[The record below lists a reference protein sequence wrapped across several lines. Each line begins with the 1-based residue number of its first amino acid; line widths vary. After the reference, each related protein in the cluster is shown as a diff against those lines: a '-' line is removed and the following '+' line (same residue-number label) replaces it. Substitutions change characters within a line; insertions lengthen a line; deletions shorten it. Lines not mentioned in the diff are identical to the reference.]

1 MRILMLDSASTR
13 IHGGE
18 ARRYTKGQVYDI
30 PDDVAQSWIASRT
43 AVASAAASMTDQTD
57 LLEKAPPTTA
67 KSRKKGE

>member
-43 AVASAAASMTDQTD
+43 AVASAAASVTDQTE
-57 LLEKAPPTTA
+57 LLEKTTA

>member
-30 PDDVAQSWIASRT
+30 PDDVAQAWIASRT
-43 AVASAAASMTDQTD
+43 AVATAAASVTDQTE
-57 LLEKAPPTTA
+57 LLDKPTTA